1 MIRFQDRLDVLGIP
15 VGLFV
20 LIVGLGTLVGRPW
33 RYAADGPLLV
43 VLQLLG
49 SLLAVAIGLGVLY
62 LGHVVEE

>member
-1 MIRFQDRLDVLGIP
+1 MNRFQDRLDGVGLP

-20 LIVGLGTLVGRPW
+20 LLVGLGTLVGRPW

-49 SLLAVAIGLGVLY
+49 ALLAVAIGLGIFF
-62 LGHVVEE
+62 LGHVVDR